1 MFPSQRI
8 ISAQPLK
15 GSGVGF
21 QGIAVA
27 SRVVERQR
35 RVGGSVV
42 GRFRIIAER
51 GRHGWS
57 LHVKQTINTEEAG
70 HGFERHTGAIGLSVG
85 RIAGDVG
92 RGEESP
98 VEEFARDV
106 GLVLPRVDNGF
117 AEDAATK
124 GAEQG
129 TGVDHLTATG
139 IYHDGAALQ
148 AAEEIGRGEVVGGV
162 KPLAREWR
170 MEGDDVGLPAN
181 VVERGATG
189 GIGNAASSPEGAGG
203 RKARG

>member
-8 ISAQPLK
+8 ISAQALK

-27 SRVVERQR
+27 SRIVERQR
-35 RVGGSVV
+35 RVGSSVV
-42 GRFRIIAER
+42 GRFGIIAER
-51 GRHGWS
+51 GRHGRS

-117 AEDAATK
+117 ADDAATRAPSK
-124 GAEQG
+124 ALVSTTSPRLEFITTGRRCKRLKKSAE
-129 TGVDHLTATG
+129 
-139 IYHDGAALQ
+139 
-148 AAEEIGRGEVVGGV
+148 
-162 KPLAREWR
+162 ARWK
-170 MEGDDVGLPAN
+170 VA
-181 VVERGATG
+181 
-189 GIGNAASSPEGAGG
+189 
-203 RKARG
+203 